1 MISVKLKKAAAT
13 AVVDYMGLTSEETFM
28 VMTDEKMSKIGEA
41 LYDAAQKVTKTA
53 FMLYMPILGI
63 NGDEPPNQLIDI
75 MRSVDVVAAATTK
88 SIIHTGPRHQAT
100 KGGVRVAS
108 IPMMEEDS
116 FIRIMSAEIDQVV
129 KLSNDLAASYKEVN
143 EVHITTQL
151 GTDIKLFV
159 KDRAPITSTGVLNL
173 LGAWGNLPSGEVYI
187 APIED
192 RSEGILVI
200 DGTIAEIGLLDNPIT
215 IEITKGKIQ
224 SINGKGLKTKA
235 LVKLLDKYENEEAKT
250 LAEFGIGTNY
260 KAQMGGYIGEDEK
273 VLGTC
278 HFAFGNNFSFG
289 GSLTPPIHLDCVITK
304 PTIKFDGKE
313 IMVNGNYVEPKT
325 VSE

>member
-1 MISVKLKKAAAT
+1 MISVKLKKAATT
-13 AVVDYMGLTSEETFM
+13 AVVDYLGLTSEETFM
-28 VMTDEKMSKIGEA
+28 VLTDEKMNKIGEA
-41 LYDAAQKVTKTA
+41 LYEAAQKVTNAA

-129 KLSNDLAASYKEVN
+129 ATSNELAASYRDVN
-143 EVHITTQL
+143 EVHITTEL
-151 GTDIKLFV
+151 GTDIRLIV
-159 KDRAPITSTGVLNL
+159 KERSPIVSTGVLNL

-192 RSEGILVI
+192 QSEGILVI
-200 DGTIAEIGLLDNPIT
+200 DATFAELGLLDSPIT
-215 IEITKGKIQ
+215 IEISKGKIQ
-224 SINGKGLKTKA
+224 SINGKGPKVKA
-235 LVKLLDKYENEEAKT
+235 LVKLLDKYENDEAKT

-260 KAQMGGYIGEDEK
+260 KAQISGFIGEDEK

-289 GSLTPPIHLDCVITK
+289 GTLTPPIHLDCVVMK

-313 IMVNGNYVEPKT
+313 IMVNGNYIVQKKD
-325 VSE
+325 SE

>member
-1 MISVKLKKAAAT
+1 MISVKLKKAATT
-13 AVVDYMGLTSEETFM
+13 AVVDYMGLTSDETFM
-28 VMTDEKMSKIGEA
+28 VITDEKMNKIGEA
-41 LYDAAQKVTKTA
+41 LYEAAQKVTKTA
-53 FMLYMPILGI
+53 FMLYMPILEI

-75 MRSVDVVAAATTK
+75 MRSVDVIAAATSK

-108 IPMMEEDS
+108 IPMMEEES

-129 KLSNDLAASYKEVN
+129 AISNELAASYKDVN
-143 EVHITTQL
+143 EVHITTDL
-151 GTDIKLFV
+151 GTDLKLIV
-159 KDRAPITSTGVLNL
+159 KEREPIVSTGMLQL

-192 RSEGILVI
+192 QTEGIIVI

-215 IEITKGKIQ
+215 IEISKGKVQ
-224 SINGKGLKTKA
+224 SINGKGVKTKA

-260 KAQMGGYIGEDEK
+260 KAQIGGFIGEDEK

-289 GSLTPPIHLDCVITK
+289 GSLTPPIHLDCVIMK

-313 IMVNGNYVEPKT
+313 IMVKGNYVVPKKDG
-325 VSE
+325 E

>member
-1 MISVKLKKAAAT
+1 MISVKLKKAATT
-13 AVVDYMGLTSEETFM
+13 AVVDYLGLTSEETFM
-28 VMTDEKMSKIGEA
+28 VLTDEKMNKIGEA
-41 LYDAAQKVTKTA
+41 LYEAAQKVTNAA
-53 FMLYMPILGI
+53 FMLYMPVLGI

-129 KLSNDLAASYKEVN
+129 ATSNELAASYRDVN
-143 EVHITTQL
+143 EVHITTEL
-151 GTDIKLFV
+151 GTDIRLIV
-159 KDRAPITSTGVLNL
+159 KERSPIVSTGVLNL

-192 RSEGILVI
+192 QSEGILVI
-200 DGTIAEIGLLDNPIT
+200 DATFAELGLLDSPIT
-215 IEITKGKIQ
+215 IEISKGKIQ
-224 SINGKGLKTKA
+224 SINGKGPKVKA
-235 LVKLLDKYENEEAKT
+235 LVKLLDKYENDEAKT

-260 KAQMGGYIGEDEK
+260 KAQISGFIGEDEK

-289 GSLTPPIHLDCVITK
+289 GTLTPPIHLDCVVMK

-313 IMVNGNYVEPKT
+313 IMVNGNYIVQKKD
-325 VSE
+325 SE